1 MNDKNKADSGKLR
14 LTLVPLQIV
23 REIAKVRMYGLEKY
37 PETGRDGW
45 REIGTERIKD
55 AMCRHLL
62 AYLEDPS
69 GVDEE
74 SGLPHLSHL
83 ACNVSFLCELELKEP
98 RENVTKIDTEKKG
111 FIFADREE

>member
-1 MNDKNKADSGKLR
+1 MNDKNKADQGKLR
-14 LTLVPLQIV
+14 LTLVPLQII

-45 REIGTERIKD
+45 REIGPERIQD

-62 AYLEDPS
+62 AYLEDPD

-83 ACNVSFLCELELKEP
+83 ACNVAFLCEL
-98 RENVTKIDTEKKG
+98 
-111 FIFADREE
+111 ADRKPVNNSTVVKDYTCYDREGRII

>member
-1 MNDKNKADSGKLR
+1 MNDKNKADQGKLR
-14 LTLVPLQIV
+14 LTLVPLQII

-45 REIGTERIKD
+45 REIGTERIQD

-62 AYLEDPS
+62 AYLEDPD
-69 GVDEE
+69 GTDEE

-83 ACNVSFLCELELKEP
+83 ACNVAFLCELANREPVNNTTVIKDYTFYDKEG
-98 RENVTKIDTEKKG
+98 RTI
-111 FIFADREE
+111 